1 MPANSLPAENKMG
14 TMPVK
19 KLIFQMALPL
29 IFSMMIQALYNIV
42 DSVFVSRISE
52 DALTAVS
59 LALPIQNLM
68 IAFATGTGVGIN
80 ALLSRRLG
88 EQNREQ
94 AEKVANVGL
103 LLAVCTAAVFALL
116 GGFFSHTYF
125 ALQKGIS
132 PLIAQYGAEYL
143 SIVCIGS
150 LGIFVEI
157 TSERILQGTGRTL
170 VTMFIQ
176 CTGALLNIILDPIL
190 IFGLLGFP
198 AMGVRGAAVAT
209 IIGQLIAA
217 ALGIVLNQLH
227 NTDVRIHLSKMRFD
241 FELIGQIYA
250 IGFPSILM
258 NAIGSFTTY
267 LMNQILLTF
276 SSTAAAVYGVFFK
289 LNSFVFM
296 PLFGLNNAVVP
307 IVAYNFGAHNRGRI
321 HQAIRTSMVTAVGI
335 MVLGWAAF
343 FFLPARLLS
352 LFDASAA
359 MLAIGIP
366 AFRITSFTFPLAAV
380 SIVAGSV
387 FQALGK
393 SIYSMLV
400 SMGRQL
406 LVLIPVAY
414 LFSLTGVLRNVWFAF
429 PIAEVVCL
437 IISLLFLRRVLHL
450 LDGFPQ

>member
-1 MPANSLPAENKMG
+1 MG

-59 LALPIQNLM
+59 LAFPIQNLM

-258 NAIGSFTTY
+258 NAIGSVTTY

-307 IVAYNFGAHNRGRI
+307 IVAYNFGAHNRG
-321 HQAIRTSMVTAVGI
+321 
-335 MVLGWAAF
+335 L
-343 FFLPARLLS
+343 LLS
-352 LFDASAA
+352 ACPAA
-359 MLAIGIP
+359 LA
-366 AFRITSFTFPLAAV
+366 V
-380 SIVAGSV
+380 
-387 FQALGK
+387 
-393 SIYSMLV
+393 
-400 SMGRQL
+400 
-406 LVLIPVAY
+406 
-414 LFSLTGVLRNVWFAF
+414 
-429 PIAEVVCL
+429 
-437 IISLLFLRRVLHL
+437 
-450 LDGFPQ
+450 

>member
-59 LALPIQNLM
+59 LAFPIQNLM

-157 TSERILQGTGRTL
+157 TSERIDSAGESFTSFRSTSQETRTE
-170 VTMFIQ
+170 
-176 CTGALLNIILDPIL
+176 
-190 IFGLLGFP
+190 
-198 AMGVRGAAVAT
+198 
-209 IIGQLIAA
+209 AA
-217 ALGIVLNQLH
+217 AKTKYAAKACQKG
-227 NTDVRIHLSKMRFD
+227 NTK
-241 FELIGQIYA
+241 
-250 IGFPSILM
+250 
-258 NAIGSFTTY
+258 
-267 LMNQILLTF
+267 
-276 SSTAAAVYGVFFK
+276 
-289 LNSFVFM
+289 
-296 PLFGLNNAVVP
+296 
-307 IVAYNFGAHNRGRI
+307 
-321 HQAIRTSMVTAVGI
+321 
-335 MVLGWAAF
+335 
-343 FFLPARLLS
+343 RLL
-352 LFDASAA
+352 
-359 MLAIGIP
+359 
-366 AFRITSFTFPLAAV
+366 
-380 SIVAGSV
+380 AGKV
-387 FQALGK
+387 
-393 SIYSMLV
+393 
-400 SMGRQL
+400 
-406 LVLIPVAY
+406 
-414 LFSLTGVLRNVWFAF
+414 
-429 PIAEVVCL
+429 
-437 IISLLFLRRVLHL
+437 
-450 LDGFPQ
+450 